1 MSKMTTDETTMSS
14 LIAQRDKLAEENA
27 ALRKGIVA
35 VSDLIDDSTGVAGL
49 HMNGDVAPWS
59 TLLEGGHFESW
70 LLDFSIACDIAL
82 DID

>member
-1 MSKMTTDETTMSS
+1 MGRMTTDEVNVS
-14 LIAQRDKLAEENA
+14 LFDEVKRLQRENA

-35 VSDLIDDSTGVAGL
+35 VAELVDNSDGVAGL

-59 TLLEGGHFESW
+59 TLSEGGYFESW
-70 LLDFSIACDIAL
+70 LLDFCIARDIAL

>member
-1 MSKMTTDETTMSS
+1 MGRMTTDEVNVS
-14 LIAQRDKLAEENA
+14 LFDEVKRLQRENT

-70 LLDFSIACDIAL
+70 LLDFSIACDIAF
-82 DID
+82 DSN